1 MIVGIAMQQPTGL
14 APSSHEVSGNEE
26 DARKCEG
33 RQPLPASAGNVYSQ
47 ESAQGTPQMLA
58 PMNGTMPPQ
67 QVYVSAA
74 MPGIPPAGISGLENQ
89 FQSLGFKQED
99 SIGTDQLTNSGNNS
113 ETNNLE
119 DHLEETENEGEESEE
134 EPVKLFIGQV
144 SRESSLGLRIL
155 GAKFRRS

>member
-14 APSSHEVSGNEE
+14 APSPHEVSGDE
-26 DARKCEG
+26 DVRNCEG
-33 RQPLPASAGNVYSQ
+33 LQPLPAVAGNLYSHDP
-47 ESAQGTPQMLA
+47 AQGVGTPHMLA

-119 DHLEETENEGEESEE
+119 DHLEEGEESEE

-144 SRESSLGLRIL
+144 SRER
-155 GAKFRRS
+155 